1 VSYAPVLVL
10 NAGSSSLKYQLVVPE
25 TGEVQAKG
33 LVERIG
39 EPGSPVADHAA
50 ALQTM
55 QNDLAAAGV
64 DLDTVGLR
72 AVGHRVVHGGP
83 DFTDPTII
91 DENVLEEIKDLI
103 PLAPLHNPGAV
114 SGIDAARAEFDVP
127 HVAIFDTAFFS
138 TLPPAAAT
146 YAIPHDLAQNYRIKR
161 YGFHG
166 TSHQYV
172 SRAAAEL
179 VGRDLAE
186 LNQIVLHLGNGC
198 SASAVRGGVAI
209 ETSMGLTPLQGLVM
223 GTRSGDVDP
232 GLHTF
237 LHNELGMTIAE
248 IDALLNKQS
257 GLKGLVGVND
267 FRELE
272 QRRSAGDV
280 AAQLAF
286 EVYVHR
292 LKHYVGAYLALLGG
306 LDVLAFTA
314 GVGENVPAVR
324 AAVADGLG
332 GLGLYVDPARNGV
345 RSKDARVISPDG
357 APITIA
363 IIPTNEE
370 LAIAQETASL
380 LESHPVS
387 VVADRMLSHGEEQSS
402 APGGQAA
409 GEAPSGV

>member
-1 VSYAPVLVL
+1 MSALPILVL

-25 TGEVQAKG
+25 TAEVQAKG
-33 LVERIG
+33 IIERIG

-50 ALQTM
+50 AM
-55 QNDLAAAGV
+55 QAMTKDLAAAGV
-64 DLDTVGLR
+64 DLDAIGLC

-83 DFTDPTII
+83 DLSDPTII
-91 DENVLEEIKDLI
+91 DDDVLNEIKDLI
-103 PLAPLHNPGAV
+103 PLAPLHNPGAI
-114 SGIDAARAEFDVP
+114 SGIEAARAEFDVP
-127 HVAIFDTAFFS
+127 HVAIFDTAFFN
-138 TLPPAAAT
+138 TLPAAAAT
-146 YAIPHDLAQNYRIKR
+146 YAIPRDLAQSYRIRR

-198 SASAVRGGVAI
+198 SASAIRGGLAI
-209 ETSMGLTPLQGLVM
+209 DTSMGLTPLQGLVM

-248 IDALLNKQS
+248 IDTLLNKQS
-257 GLKGLVGVND
+257 GLKGMAGVND
-267 FRELE
+267 FRALEE
-272 QRRSAGDV
+272 QRSTGDG

-292 LKHYVGAYLALLGG
+292 LKHYIGAYLALLGQ
-306 LDVLAFTA
+306 LDVLSFTA
-314 GVGENVPAVR
+314 GVGENSPSLR
-324 AAVADGLG
+324 AAVADGLDV
-332 GLGLYVDPARNGV
+332 LGFVVDPELNDV
-345 RSKDARVISPDG
+345 RSNFARVISPDG

-363 IIPTNEE
+363 VVPTNEE
-370 LAIAQETASL
+370 LAIARETAAL
-380 LESHPVS
+380 L
-387 VVADRMLSHGEEQSS
+387 QSNS
-402 APGGQAA
+402 D
-409 GEAPSGV
+409 S

>member
-1 VSYAPVLVL
+1 MSESPVLVL
-10 NAGSSSLKYQLVVPE
+10 NAGSSSLKYQLVIPE
-25 TGEVQAKG
+25 TAEVQAKG
-33 LVERIG
+33 IVERIG

-50 ALQTM
+50 AM
-55 QNDLAAAGV
+55 RAMGKDLAAAGV
-64 DLDTVGLR
+64 DLDSVGLR

-83 DFTDPTII
+83 DFSDPTII
-91 DENVLEEIKDLI
+91 DDDVLNEIKDLI

-114 SGIDAARAEFDVP
+114 SGIEAARQEFDVP

-138 TLPPAAAT
+138 TLPAAAAT
-146 YAIPHDLAQNYRIKR
+146 YAIPRDLARNYRIKR

-166 TSHQYV
+166 TSHQFV

-179 VGRDLAE
+179 VGRELGE

-198 SASAVRGGVAI
+198 SASAIRGGVAI

-237 LHNELGMTIAE
+237 LHNELGMTVAE
-248 IDALLNKQS
+248 IDTLLNRKS
-257 GLKGLVGVND
+257 GLKGMAGVND
-267 FRELE
+267 FRELG
-272 QRRSAGDV
+272 QRRSAGDE

-306 LDVLAFTA
+306 LDVLSFTA
-314 GVGENVPAVR
+314 GVGENSPGLR
-324 AAVADGLG
+324 AAVVDGLDGLG
-332 GLGLYVDPARNGV
+332 FLVDPELNGV
-345 RSKDARVISPDG
+345 RSKVARVISPDR

-363 IIPTNEE
+363 VVPTNEE
-370 LAIAQETASL
+370 LAIARETAAL
-380 LESHPVS
+380 LDSRS
-387 VVADRMLSHGEEQSS
+387 DL
-402 APGGQAA
+402 
-409 GEAPSGV
+409 

>member
-1 VSYAPVLVL
+1 MSQAPVLVL

-25 TGEVQAKG
+25 TAEVQAKG

-39 EPGSPVADHAA
+39 EPGSPVADHGAA
-50 ALQTM
+50 MRAM
-55 QNDLAAAGV
+55 AKDLAAAGV
-64 DLDTVGLR
+64 DLDAVGVR

-91 DENVLEEIKDLI
+91 DDKMLEEIKDLI

-114 SGIDAARAEFDVP
+114 SGIEAARAEFDVP

-138 TLPPAAAT
+138 TLPAAAAT
-146 YAIPHDLAQNYRIKR
+146 YAIPHDLAERYRIKR

-179 VGRDLAE
+179 VGRDLGE

-198 SASAVRGGVAI
+198 SASAVRGGIAV

-248 IDALLNKQS
+248 IDTLLNKES
-257 GLKGLVGVND
+257 GLKGLAGVND

-272 QRRSAGDV
+272 QRQAAGDK

-286 EVYVHR
+286 DVYVHR

-306 LDVLAFTA
+306 LDVLSFTA
-314 GVGENVPAVR
+314 GVGENAPALR
-324 AAVADGLG
+324 AAVMEGLA
-332 GLGLYVDPARNGV
+332 GLGLQVDPERNGTP
-345 RSKDARVISPDG
+345 SKVARVISPDG
-357 APITIA
+357 SPITIA
-363 IIPTNEE
+363 VIPTNEE
-370 LAIAQETASL
+370 LAIARETVAL
-380 LESHPVS
+380 LESRS
-387 VVADRMLSHGEEQSS
+387 D
-402 APGGQAA
+402 
-409 GEAPSGV
+409 